1 MVISGSDGPDHGGL
15 HESKCC
21 FVSFLIPNNYPAL
34 RVLDSGTVSPR
45 QICTIAPSGRQD
57 SPERYAS
64 SVNAGQMGSASLTGR
79 KKLAF
84 TRAFSGTNE
93 VWICDID
100 GNNLRK
106 LTSLNG
112 PAAGTTRWSPD
123 GKWLAFD
130 VNWTNQGRIFIVSI
144 QGGPAREIAPDSES
158 QHLVPNWSHDGNWIY
173 FASDRSGEWQV
184 WKAPFAEGEPVQVTH
199 QGGFAAAESP
209 DGAFVYYSKHRYP
222 TPEIWSISTAENREE
237 LVSPLLRPLTWA
249 NWSASSEGIYFV
261 GQDGVRPALQY
272 FDLKSS
278 HVVKVAELAN
288 PSFYLSLSSDDR
300 LVVCARRSWRNISAP
315 DVNPR

>member
-1 MVISGSDGPDHGGL
+1 MSRNVVLSLSLFLTTIQLSGYWTPAQSVPD
-15 HESKCC
+15 K
-21 FVSFLIPNNYPAL
+21 FVLL
-34 RVLDSGTVSPR
+34 RLPDDKILQKDMQVLLTPDKWGAQVSP
-45 QICTIAPSGRQD
+45 D
-57 SPERYAS
+57 E
-64 SVNAGQMGSASLTGR
+64 

-158 QHLVPNWSHDGNWIY
+158 QHLIPNWSHDGNWIY